1 MSTQTFK
8 VSRSYPTHQFQNW
21 ISQTEELIQTIPIP
35 FDVKYWGA
43 IGNDIAD
50 DTIPIQKAL
59 DASNTVY
66 FPPGTYKITSSLTM
80 TGKSNIVLEGSNAT
94 LDGSTIP
101 ALLFQP
107 ILGIYGES
115 TSTANTTTVT
125 ANIAAGAVTI
135 TVASAS
141 DIAIGDVLY
150 IYSGTNESN
159 ADGELWYTDNTARNN
174 RINFGEVVKIA
185 GNVITLDSQLFFAM
199 DATTYVV
206 TAQIIKPAKNIVISG
221 LTFLGAPT
229 VNATL
234 ANGFGLNGLEL
245 YRCYNVN
252 INDCIFKWC
261 QGHSMNVAYSWHLRI
276 SNCFG
281 YGYPDG
287 FIYSDF
293 VEGLGTGYYFAF
305 FQRCIYIQ
313 MENCQTFK
321 TRHTMDGAYTGEVIV
336 MGNNATDNHRS
347 AYRAHA
353 GVYHYSIIG
362 NKATG
367 LVEAVLNSGWT
378 LSQCC
383 NNHFIT
389 GGNAGIVDGDP
400 LGVYNATSQGSLA
413 GVCNISNNTI
423 ETKITQT
430 DGIRLNNYYDRVNIE
445 GNYMTGVTQGILC
458 QTILINAANINNN
471 HIICTGVGFSNA
483 IYFPTPSLFDV
494 AKNNIKIHS
503 NNIAGYTGQAIRFF
517 GAGTRATRVRN
528 FSIVDNICDARTS
541 PAVVS
546 ISLGVGYFGTG
557 IYLAD
562 NSFIGNTVEAISI
575 GTATLFE
582 RYPTVIYGTPID
594 AALSAGG
601 PNFVLRNATGVMPTG
616 ATVQKGAIIQ
626 NSDPDNSESIGW
638 VATNAGTAGTL
649 VGVTATT
656 NGTTTI
662 VLVGNTDAKVYVGS
676 WITVNATNVNVLTV
690 SADFAT
696 ITVSAVVAA
705 AGPGAAVVYFNPV
718 FIQYGRIANTVT
730 GWTST
735 TGASVPARTLAT
747 GDNTAAQLTNAL
759 KQLIAD
765 LSSVGV
771 INAVITP

>member
-1 MSTQTFK
+1 MSANFIGLRFTTPRRLLDNPTFTFLESQIIRNNI
-8 VSRSYPTHQFQNW
+8 VTNVQSY
-21 ISQTEELIQTIPIP
+21 
-35 FDVKYWGA
+35 GA
-43 IGNDIAD
+43 KGDGVTD
-50 DTIPIQKAL
+50 DTDAIQQAL
-59 DASNTVY
+59 NDNNNVY
-66 FPPGTYKITSSLTM
+66 FPEGTYKITSSLTM
-80 TGKSNIVLEGSNAT
+80 TGRSNIYLQGDNAI
-94 LDGSTIP
+94 LDGSTLP

-115 TSTANTTTVT
+115 TSTDNTTTVT
-125 ANIAAGAVTI
+125 ANIAAGATTV

-141 DIAIGDVLY
+141 NIAIGDVLY

-159 ADGELWYTDNTARNN
+159 ADGELWYTENTARNN
-174 RINFGEVVKIA
+174 RINFAEVVKIT
-185 GNVITLDSQLFFAM
+185 GNVLTVDSQLFFAM

-206 TAQIIKPAKNIVISG
+206 TARIIKPCKNIRIDG
-221 LTFLGAPT
+221 LTFLGAST

-252 INDCIFKWC
+252 ISSCIFKWC
-261 QGHSMNVAYSWHLRI
+261 QGHSINAAYSWHVRV

-281 YGYPDG
+281 YGFPDG
-287 FIYSDF
+287 YIYSDF
-293 VEGLGTGYYFAF
+293 VEGLGTGYYFVF

-313 MENCQTFK
+313 LENCQTFK
-321 TRHTMDGAYTGEVIV
+321 TRHTMDGSYTGEVLV
-336 MGNNATDNHRS
+336 VGNNATDNHRS

-353 GVYHYSIIG
+353 GMYHYSIVG

-367 LVEAVLNSGWT
+367 LVEAVLNGGWT
-378 LSQCC
+378 LSKCC
-383 NNHFIT
+383 DNHFIT

-413 GVCNISNNTI
+413 GVSDISNNI
-423 ETKITQT
+423 VETKLGQA
-430 DGIRLNNYYDRVNIE
+430 DGIRLNGYYDRVNVE
-445 GNYMTGVTQGILC
+445 GNYLIGTAQGILC
-458 QTILINAANINNN
+458 QTIIINAMNITNN
-471 HIICTGVGFSNA
+471 HIICNGVGFSNA
-483 IYFPTPSLFDV
+483 IYFPTPSAFDV
-494 AKNNIKIHS
+494 VKNNIKIHT
-503 NNIAGYTGQAIRFF
+503 NNISGYTGQAIRFF
-517 GAGTRATRVRN
+517 GSGTRATRVRN
-528 FSIVDNICDARTS
+528 FSIVGNICDARTS

-557 IYLAD
+557 IYIAD

-575 GTATLFE
+575 GTTTLFE

-616 ATVQKGAIIQ
+616 ATVQKGAVIQ
-626 NSDPDNSESIGW
+626 NSDPDNTEAIGW
-638 VATNAGTAGTL
+638 VATNAGTAGVL
-649 VGVTATT
+649 AGVTATT
-656 NGTTTI
+656 DGTTTI
-662 VLVGNTDAKVYVGS
+662 ILVGNTDAKVYVGS

-718 FIQYGRIANTVT
+718 FVQYGRISNTVT
-730 GWTST
+730 GYS
-735 TGASVPARTLAT
+735 GV
-747 GDNTAAQLTNAL
+747 LTNVANVRATSFDMDTITL
-759 KQLIAD
+759 PQLAD
-765 LSSVGV
+765 LVGNILNDLKSTGTFSV
-771 INAVITP
+771 

>member
-1 MSTQTFK
+1 MATQTFK
-8 VSRSYPTHQFQNW
+8 LSRTYPDHQYQNW
-21 ISQTEELIQTIPIP
+21 ISQTAELIQTIPLINNIY
-35 FDVKYWGA
+35 YWGA
-43 IGNDIAD
+43 KGNGISD
-50 DTIPIQKAL
+50 DTAAIQRAL
-59 DASNTVY
+59 DAENTLY
-66 FPPGTYKITSSLTM
+66 FPPGIYKITSPLSM
-80 TGKSNIVLEGSNAT
+80 TGRSNIYLQGNNAI

-101 ALLFQP
+101 ALAFQP

-115 TSTANTTTVT
+115 TSTSNTTTVT
-125 ANIAAGAVTI
+125 ANIAAGATTI
-135 TVASAS
+135 TVASATN
-141 DIAIGDVLY
+141 IAIGDTLY
-150 IYSGTNESN
+150 IFSGTNETN
-159 ADGELWYTDNTARNN
+159 VNGELWYTDNTARNN
-174 RINFGEVVKIA
+174 RINFAEVVKIA
-185 GNVITLDSQLFFAM
+185 GNVITVDSQLFFAM

-206 TAQIIKPAKNIVISG
+206 TAQIIKPAKNIRIEG
-221 LTFLGAPT
+221 LTFLGAST

-245 YRCYNVN
+245 YRCYNVDVN
-252 INDCIFKWC
+252 SCIFKWC
-261 QGHSMNVAYSWHLRI
+261 QGHSMNVAYTWHMRV

-287 FIYSDF
+287 YIYSDF

-305 FQRCIYIQ
+305 FQRCIHIQ

-321 TRHTMDGAYTGEVIV
+321 TRHTMDGSYTGEIIV
-336 MGNNATDNHRS
+336 VGNNATDNHRS

-353 GVYHYSIIG
+353 GMYHYSIIG

-378 LSQCC
+378 LSECC
-383 NNHFIT
+383 DNHFIT

-400 LGVYNATSQGSLA
+400 AGVYNATSQGSLA
-413 GVCNISNNTI
+413 GVCNISNNI
-423 ETKITQT
+423 VETRIAQA

-445 GNYMTGVTQGILC
+445 GNHITGTNDGILC
-458 QTILINAANINNN
+458 QTILINACNITNN
-471 HIICTGVGFSNA
+471 HIICNGAGFSNA
-483 IYFPTPSLFDV
+483 IYFPTPSAFDV
-494 AKNNIKIHS
+494 AKNNIKIHT
-503 NNIAGYTGQAIRFF
+503 NNISGYTGQAIRFF

-528 FSIVDNICDARTS
+528 LSIVGNICDARTS

-546 ISLGVGYFGTG
+546 VSLGVGYFGTG

-575 GTATLFE
+575 GTTTLFE

-594 AALSAGG
+594 TALSAGG
-601 PNFVLRNATGVMPTG
+601 PNFLLRNATGVMPTG

-626 NSDPDNSESIGW
+626 NSDPDATEAIGW

-656 NGTTTI
+656 DGTTTI
-662 VLVGNTDAKVYVGS
+662 ILVGNTDAKVYIGS

-696 ITVSAVVAA
+696 ITVSATVAA
-705 AGPGAAVVYFNPV
+705 AGPGAAVAYFNPV
-718 FIQYGRIANTVT
+718 FVQYGRISNTVT
-730 GWTST
+730 GYSGVLSNVANVRATSFDMDT
-735 TGASVPARTLAT
+735 ITLP
-747 GDNTAAQLTNAL
+747 QL
-759 KQLIAD
+759 AD
-765 LSSVGV
+765 LVGDLVADLKTAGIISV
-771 INAVITP
+771 